1 MSELTLNYIFP
12 DEEADVVST
21 AVNPDMH
28 NFDVWVDSMVRT
40 NPDTI
45 FFYTIPTTDI
55 WEDEKIVEN
64 VVEIMVAS
72 YEDSTILVSI
82 LNDIIEHWGFARKT
96 ALYDLTQ
103 IQSRYV
109 DLSVG
114 WVTPITARTEIVP
127 PSDNFPKGAVKVI
140 FPPTVGLN
148 ALEEAKINC
157 KRSDCPRSLLCSGVC
172 SEASQA

>member
-55 WEDEKIVEN
+55 WED
-64 VVEIMVAS
+64 
-72 YEDSTILVSI
+72 DSVLKCS
-82 LNDIIEHWGFARKT
+82 
-96 ALYDLTQ
+96 
-103 IQSRYV
+103 
-109 DLSVG
+109 
-114 WVTPITARTEIVP
+114 
-127 PSDNFPKGAVKVI
+127 
-140 FPPTVGLN
+140 
-148 ALEEAKINC
+148 
-157 KRSDCPRSLLCSGVC
+157 RSDCPRSFLCSGVC